1 MLGQSDQLGNYVN
14 VIKQL
19 LNKAITDIL
28 SGILR
33 TQELP
38 SEQLMFLEKKYNLV
52 FKRFQTSRGAIA
64 L

>member
-14 VIKQL
+14 VIEQQ

-28 SGILR
+28 LSMIR

-38 SEQLMFLEKKYNLV
+38 FGMGGLGWVTEQLMFAFL
-52 FKRFQTSRGAIA
+52 
-64 L
+64 

>member
-19 LNKAITDIL
+19 LNKTTKDIL
-28 SGILR
+28 LGMIR

-38 SEQLMFLEKKYNLV
+38 LGMGGLGWVTE
-52 FKRFQTSRGAIA
+52 
-64 L
+64 

>member
-1 MLGQSDQLGNYVN
+1 MLGQSVQLGNYVN

-28 SGILR
+28 LGILR

-38 SEQLMFLEKKYNLV
+38 FGMGGLGWVTK
-52 FKRFQTSRGAIA
+52 
-64 L
+64 

>member
-19 LNKAITDIL
+19 LNKAITDTL
-28 SGILR
+28 LGILR

-38 SEQLMFLEKKYNLV
+38 FGMGGLGWVTK
-52 FKRFQTSRGAIA
+52 
-64 L
+64 